1 MEVLHPLGGYSFLKL
16 WTKLKSIG
24 TLINWDLKNL
34 QEADS
39 FCPNI
44 IAFPLTEFELSLNLQ

>member
-1 MEVLHPLGGYSFLKL
+1 MEILHPFGGFSFSKI

-24 TLINWDLKNL
+24 SLISWELKNL

-44 IAFPLTEFELSLNLQ
+44 IAFPLPEF

>member
-1 MEVLHPLGGYSFLKL
+1 MEILHPFGGFSFLKI

-24 TLINWDLKNL
+24 ALINWDLKNL
-34 QEADS
+34 HEADS

-44 IAFPLTEFELSLNLQ
+44 IAFPLPEF